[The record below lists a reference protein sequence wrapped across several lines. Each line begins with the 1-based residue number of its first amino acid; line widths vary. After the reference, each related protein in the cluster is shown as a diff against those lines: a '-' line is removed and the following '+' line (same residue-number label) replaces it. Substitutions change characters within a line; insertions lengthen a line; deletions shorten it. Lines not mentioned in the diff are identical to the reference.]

1 MASIAKTLSTPLAA
15 PQIRPFDAHKDLY
28 AVADLIELGFAE
40 TLDEEGRRYLSQMRS
55 AAKNYDNLGWFGLA
69 GRFSGYAMGG
79 YVWEE
84 AGRVIGNLSILPQLV
99 GARRYFLIANVVVHP
114 EYRRRGIGRA
124 LTVQGVEHARNAAAP
139 AVWLHVRE
147 ENLGAI
153 TLYESL
159 GFVTRARRTTW
170 RLDAEAVGPEPDEA
184 YLIRAPGTRDWDLQR
199 AWLQKN
205 YPKDLLWS
213 QPLNLNLLRPG
224 LFGAVLRFFNENQL
238 VQLAVYSNGKLA
250 GVISWQSGLPP
261 NNLLWLA
268 APAQADSSALQALLR
283 HTRRSLPSHRPPVL
297 EYPAG
302 QSDPDLLAAGFYKH
316 QTLLWMENKF

>member
-1 MASIAKTLSTPLAA
+1 LSL
-15 PQIRPFDAHKDLY
+15 
-28 AVADLIELGFAE
+28 
-40 TLDEEGRRYLSQMRS
+40 
-55 AAKNYDNLGWFGLA
+55 
-69 GRFSGYAMGG
+69 
-79 YVWEE
+79 
-84 AGRVIGNLSILPQLV
+84 LPQLV
-99 GARRYFLIANVVVHP
+99 GARRYYLIANVVVHP

-147 ENLGAI
+147 ENAGAI
-153 TLYESL
+153 ALYESL

-170 RLDAEAVGPEPDEA
+170 YASAEAVDPEPKQEHS
-184 YLIRAPGTRDWDLQR
+184 IRAPGMRDWDLQR

-213 QPLNLNLLRPG
+213 QPLNLNLLHPG

-238 VQLAVYSNGKLA
+238 VQLAIYSNSKLA
-250 GVISWQSGLPP
+250 GVVAWQSGLPS

-268 APAQADSSALQALLR
+268 APAQADSNALQALLR

-302 QSDPDLLAAGFYKH
+302 QSDPDLLAAGFQQR